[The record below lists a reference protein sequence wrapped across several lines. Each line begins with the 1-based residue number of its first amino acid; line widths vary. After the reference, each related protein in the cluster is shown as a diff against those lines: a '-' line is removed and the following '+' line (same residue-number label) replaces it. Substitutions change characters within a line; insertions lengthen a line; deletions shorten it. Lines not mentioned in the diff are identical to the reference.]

1 MAKNRVI
8 YQSQAVYAGPDKKAK
23 GDTGW
28 KHETGATIDTEFAPV
43 NQLKRVQSA
52 NYGFDITRTDVNQF
66 GQLAAIDR
74 IILES
79 PTVNFDSSWYMCNFF
94 NEDSIGLFVNPTGTL
109 GANAATGILTDILEN
124 YAGERNY
131 YIRIVSEGK
140 DAVGYSASDEST
152 ANSHVVGIGNGFLS
166 NWSCEAA
173 VGGFPTASITVE
185 GLNISFRTGSN
196 SDDATGFAPWVSGAD
211 GSLNTT
217 KQYLL
222 PPATESGSSTS
233 NVSVIKPGDVTLSL
247 PDDMGGADLDTMHV
261 QSFNCAVDLS
271 REPLQKLGSR
281 FAYAREIQFPITAT
295 LSVDAIVSD
304 METGNL
310 ADILGDSGDKDQ
322 AITVNFAVGDLG
334 ADDNDMKIIMRKAKL
349 DSQSLSQGIGDNQTV
364 TYNWSAQI
372 GSSSQTG
379 VGLFL
384 SGNKQ

>member
-8 YQSQAVYAGPDKKAK
+8 YQSQAVYAGPDKKGK
-23 GDTGW
+23 TDSDW
-28 KHETGATIDTEFAPV
+28 KHETGTSNATTYAPV

-94 NEDSIGLFVNPTGTL
+94 NEDAIGLFVNPTGTL
-109 GANAATGILTDILEN
+109 GADAATGILTDILEN
-124 YAGERNY
+124 HAGERNY
-131 YIRIVSEGK
+131 YVRVVSEGK
-140 DAVGYSASDEST
+140 DAVGYDSSDET
-152 ANSHVVGIGNGFLS
+152 ASGSHVVGIGNGFLS

-173 VGGFPTASITVE
+173 VGGFPTASMTVE
-185 GLNISFRTGSN
+185 GLNINFTTGS
-196 SDDATGFAPWVSGAD
+196 SGATATGLAPWVSGANGGAND
-211 GSLNTT
+211 T
-217 KQYLL
+217 KQFSL
-222 PPATESGSSTS
+222 PAATESGSSTN
-233 NVSVIKPGDVTLSL
+233 NVKVIKPGDITLSM
-247 PDDMGGADLDTMHV
+247 PSDQGGADLDDVKV
-261 QSFNCAVDLS
+261 QSFNASVDLS

-281 FAYAREIQFPITAT
+281 YAYAREIQFPITAT
-295 LSVDAIVSD
+295 LSVDGLVGE

-310 ADILGDSGDKDQ
+310 ANIVDNNLDQ
-322 AITVNFAVGDLG
+322 DITVNFATSDE
-334 ADDNDMKIIMRKAKL
+334 ANFMKIIMRDAKL

-379 VGLFL
+379 IGLFL
-384 SGNKQ
+384 SGNKA